1 MTVGE
6 VARELSAI
14 CSTRLVPAR
23 EGRNVLNS
31 DYSTVLFTEDTNYRV
46 LYSAAKVTKEKETVS
61 GDSYAC
67 RDEEGQLVMC
77 LSDGMGSGLA
87 ASRESE
93 AVVEL
98 LEEFITSGFT
108 RETAAKMINSALV
121 LQRSGGMFSTVD
133 ICELNLYTG
142 AVSYTHLDVYKRQI
156 FRLRPF
162 SIPAPSFYTQL

>member
-1 MTVGE
+1 MWMLEKPEEHLKIFLTMRVRGGQCVTVGE

-77 LSDGMGSGLA
+77 LSDGMAPAWPPAGRARRWWSFWKNLSLR
-87 ASRESE
+87 ASPGR
-93 AVVEL
+93 
-98 LEEFITSGFT
+98 
-108 RETAAKMINSALV
+108 RR
-121 LQRSGGMFSTVD
+121 QR
-133 ICELNLYTG
+133 
-142 AVSYTHLDVYKRQI
+142 
-156 FRLRPF
+156 
-162 SIPAPSFYTQL
+162 